1 MMMRKQK
8 KVEKKTNTFLL
19 EKSPTKEYQ
28 ITAPSHDDQYYSK
41 VTTIVTKKS
50 PPPIEF
56 PTSPQLIFG
65 EEIIHFSHPQHPLSM
80 VDLPDLFI
88 CVGCKEYGSGKR
100 FLCQQCNYQLH
111 DFCALAPPALKAHP
125 FHSQHA
131 MLFHSKPVKSGKT
144 KSKCDVCGKPTKG
157 YTFLCTACAFQMHPC
172 CAMLNT
178 EIEFPNH
185 PHTLKLTHST
195 TTTGATTNTDLS
207 NTIVCNECKKRRSGK
222 VYRCTVCNYNL
233 HAFCAKNK
241 VNGLQAN
248 GIRLPE
254 KPSVL
259 SAAAK
264 VASQVVI
271 EFIGGFVE
279 GIGESMGEVLVQNI
293 TKGGNG
299 TLTSANNNT
308 TTKPRK

>member
-1 MMMRKQK
+1 
-8 KVEKKTNTFLL
+8 
-19 EKSPTKEYQ
+19 
-28 ITAPSHDDQYYSK
+28 
-41 VTTIVTKKS
+41 
-50 PPPIEF
+50 
-56 PTSPQLIFG
+56 
-65 EEIIHFSHPQHPLSM
+65 M

-100 FLCQQCNYQLH
+100 FVCQQCNYQLH

-157 YTFLCTACAFQMHPC
+157 YTFICTACAFQMHPC

-195 TTTGATTNTDLS
+195 TTTGAATNTDLS

>member
-1 MMMRKQK
+1 M
-8 KVEKKTNTFLL
+8 
-19 EKSPTKEYQ
+19 
-28 ITAPSHDDQYYSK
+28 
-41 VTTIVTKKS
+41 
-50 PPPIEF
+50 
-56 PTSPQLIFG
+56 
-65 EEIIHFSHPQHPLSM
+65 
-80 VDLPDLFI
+80 
-88 CVGCKEYGSGKR
+88 
-100 FLCQQCNYQLH
+100 
-111 DFCALAPPALKAHP
+111 
-125 FHSQHA
+125 
-131 MLFHSKPVKSGKT
+131 T

-185 PHTLKLTHST
+185 PHTLKLTHSP

-308 TTKPRK
+308 TIKPRK